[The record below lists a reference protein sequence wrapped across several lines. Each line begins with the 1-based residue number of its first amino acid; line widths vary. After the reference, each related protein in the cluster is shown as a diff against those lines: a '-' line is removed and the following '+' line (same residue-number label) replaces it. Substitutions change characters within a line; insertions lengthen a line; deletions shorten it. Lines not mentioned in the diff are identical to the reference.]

1 MKQNSTLLKLILTSI
16 LTVLMFTAIH
26 AQVTHAV
33 FYAIADLSLMSGT
46 GATNGD
52 PKDMNF
58 GGGPNLAICNFDDFP
73 GYNSPS
79 EVWMKFDLTTLG
91 DSIPD
96 GQAILY
102 AEIALKISNN
112 TGQGHICDHL
122 KDIDDWKEGDGGYST
137 MDQTG
142 EGLTWTAAQAF
153 DYENPDNYTHINSL
167 PVAPGTGSIV
177 NFEVTPAIEY
187 ERGESGNEIL
197 TLRFTPTI
205 ADYDP
210 PAIGKSWLGYYSIQA
225 QWGTVMENGVNQAA
239 PNITFYIGA
248 PQPTEFSDIENFGD
262 IGSYDLTPPGFQ
274 KWIVGEDEA
283 DARLI
288 INGRPAPINGTPGG
302 VAVYN
307 MDDAYGDFDISLK
320 AKLNKIKSGALDP
333 KADFIIAFGYEDG
346 ENYSYMRFTGEDIN
360 GIYLV
365 DTAGVVEV
373 GDLNATPAVS
383 DTAYH
388 DYRLVRTGT
397 TVTAYIDGA
406 EYLAVTDDALGT
418 EGGIGMGS
426 YNDIALFDDFAE
438 GEGPSAVN
446 ELIQTNFKIYPNP
459 AGDYLNVDADNIIQE
474 LVITNIIG
482 QEMLTIRDIGSRSTL
497 INTTGFKN
505 GIYFITVCGIDGSP
519 STDKF
524 IKK

>member
-1 MKQNSTLLKLILTSI
+1 MKNFTLKSILTSI
-16 LTVLMFTAIH
+16 ISLLMFSLVHSQIPADTIITVDD
-26 AQVTHAV
+26 VTLA
-33 FYAIADLSLMSGT
+33 SGT
-46 GATNGD
+46 GQAGGD
-52 PKDMNF
+52 FKSSNF
-58 GGGPNLAICNFDDFP
+58 GAAYNNAVCNFDDMETLMTYYEF
-73 GYNSPS
+73 
-79 EVWMKFDLTTLG
+79 WIKFDLTTLEE
-91 DSIPD
+91 SIQD
-96 GQAILY
+96 GEMLLY
-102 AEIALKISNN
+102 AEIQLEVTNN
-112 TGQGHICDHL
+112 TGNGIYVYHL
-122 KDIDDWKEGDGGYST
+122 MDIDDWKEGNGNGPSDP
-137 MDQTG
+137 DDTG
-142 EGLTWTAAQAF
+142 EGMTWDAAQAL
-153 DYENPDNYTHINSL
+153 DYENEANYTLIHTNVL
-167 PVAPGTGSIV
+167 PSGSET
-177 NFEVTPAIEY
+177 FEVTSAIEY
-187 ERGESGNEIL
+187 ELGAEGNKIL
-197 TLRFTPTI
+197 TLRFAPTI
-205 ADYDP
+205 SDYIQNDP
-210 PAIGKSWLGYYSIQA
+210 VYGKKWLGFFTRDSN
-225 QWGTVMENGVNQAA
+225 WSGTQVPPHPAA
-239 PNITFYIGA
+239 PRIIFYIGA
-248 PQPTEFSDIENFGD
+248 PQPIEFSDIENFGD

-274 KWIVGEDEA
+274 KWIVADDEA

-438 GEGPSAVN
+438 GEQPGAVN
-446 ELIQTNFKIYPNP
+446 DLYQTRFSMYPNP
-459 AGDYLNVDADNIIQE
+459 AGDILHIKAENNMQK

-482 QEMLTIRDIGSRSTL
+482 QEIRTL
-497 INTTGFKN
+497 
-505 GIYFITVCGIDGSP
+505 
-519 STDKF
+519 
-524 IKK
+524 

>member
-1 MKQNSTLLKLILTSI
+1 MRNSTIVKLMLTSFFSLLFI
-16 LTVLMFTAIH
+16 SA
-26 AQVTHAV
+26 AQSQVTQAA
-33 FYAIADLSLMSGT
+33 FYAVDDVSLMSGT
-46 GATNGD
+46 GATLGD
-52 PKDMNF
+52 PKDLNF

-79 EVWMKFDLTTLG
+79 EVWIKFDLTTLE

-102 AEIALKISNN
+102 AEIATRVSNN
-112 TGQGHICDHL
+112 TGQGYICHNL

-137 MDQTG
+137 ADQTG

-153 DYENPDNYTHINSL
+153 DYENPDNFTHINTL
-167 PVAPGTGSIV
+167 PVAPGTGSFI
-177 NFEVTPAIEY
+177 NFEVTPAVEY
-187 ERGESGNEIL
+187 EMGESGNKIL
-197 TLRFTPTI
+197 TLRFTPSI
-205 ADYDP
+205 AEYDP
-210 PAIGKSWLGYYSIQA
+210 PTIDKTWLGFYAREA
-225 QWGTVMENGVNQAA
+225 QWGTVMENGINLYA

-262 IGSYDLTPPGFQ
+262 IGNYDITPAGFQ
-274 KWIVGEDEA
+274 KWIVADDEA

-307 MDDAYGDFDISLK
+307 MDTYGDFDISVK

-360 GIYLV
+360 GFYLV
-365 DTAGVVEV
+365 DTAGAVEV
-373 GDLNATPAVS
+373 GDLSTTPAVS

-397 TVTAYIDGA
+397 TVTAYIDGT
-406 EYLAVTDDALGT
+406 EYLSVTDDALGT

-426 YNDIALFDDFAE
+426 YNDVALFDDFVE
-438 GEGPSAVN
+438 GEEPGAVN
-446 ELIQTNFKIYPNP
+446 DLYLTRFSIYPNP
-459 AGDYLNVDADNIIQE
+459 AGDILNIKAENNMQK
-474 LVITNIIG
+474 LVIT
-482 QEMLTIRDIGSRSTL
+482 
-497 INTTGFKN
+497 
-505 GIYFITVCGIDGSP
+505 
-519 STDKF
+519 
-524 IKK
+524 